1 MDALRILENIGQ
13 EVIVEKWEPLLNNLG
28 HVYRKLR
35 SAKILLIV
43 DIQLWWLNTSFV
55 FKHLKSWMTLCVR
68 NYERSLEFHKRAGI
82 LSPQSPST
90 YSAIGYTYVLMGDN
104 LMAVDYFHKVTV
116 LNPHLNSHCIKLSY
130 KLSLYKTLI

>member
-1 MDALRILENIGQ
+1 
-13 EVIVEKWEPLLNNLG
+13 
-28 HVYRKLR
+28 
-35 SAKILLIV
+35 
-43 DIQLWWLNTSFV
+43 
-55 FKHLKSWMTLCVR
+55 MTLCVR